1 MKIPSSQ
8 FVLDKGYTLKYLKK
22 YAPHMIIGTGGIGVG
37 VAISQPGKMERAK
50 TLFGVQTMFYT

>member
-1 MKIPSSQ
+1 M
-8 FVLDKGYTLKYLKK
+8 KK